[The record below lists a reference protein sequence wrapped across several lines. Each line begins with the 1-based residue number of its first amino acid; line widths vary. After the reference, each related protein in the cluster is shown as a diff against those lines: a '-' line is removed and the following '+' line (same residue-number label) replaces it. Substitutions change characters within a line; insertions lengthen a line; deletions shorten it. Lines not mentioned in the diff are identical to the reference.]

1 MSVLRRANLSG
12 WVIPFFGPPACWL
25 IFLLLPF
32 ICSIVFLVY
41 TCKRFCSF
49 KLNYTKYNKGI
60 NGDWITRHS
69 VSKSACAWEG
79 HRPARYAPAVRKLLK
94 KETDLKIFKF
104 TLLIIFAIISSLY
117 SQDKVEKLVVSDST
131 NQVYAIL
138 KYDSSATE
146 NEEGT
151 SDEFL
156 SDFFWHLEDF
166 GKEYNI
172 KINFYESSEIIFN
185 NEKIEFQKDRSSMII
200 FIKKGS
206 KEYYKIDG
214 LASSAVLLQEA
225 EKFYGQR

>member
-1 MSVLRRANLSG
+1 M
-12 WVIPFFGPPACWL
+12 
-25 IFLLLPF
+25 
-32 ICSIVFLVY
+32 
-41 TCKRFCSF
+41 
-49 KLNYTKYNKGI
+49 
-60 NGDWITRHS
+60 
-69 VSKSACAWEG
+69 
-79 HRPARYAPAVRKLLK
+79 
-94 KETDLKIFKF
+94 KIFKF

-214 LASSAVLLQEA
+214 LTSSAVLLQEA